1 MTILLS
7 KQRKQLRLDKRAKII
22 SQKQNKAALITLII
36 MKLGFSL
43 SLGNIDNLYI
53 VGFYIALFVLT
64 KDSMD
69 ISHSPIKI
77 NNYILQQL
85 FCVCEE
91 IPSV

>member
-7 KQRKQLRLDKRAKII
+7 KKKKQLRLDKRAKII

-53 VGFYIALFVLT
+53 VGFLYSVVG
-64 KDSMD
+64 
-69 ISHSPIKI
+69 I
-77 NNYILQQL
+77 NKRQHGHWSFTN
-85 FCVCEE
+85 
-91 IPSV
+91 